1 MRLASPFEVGIV
13 GIYDVEMIERTS
25 EIPIGRDGGAP
36 APGVE
41 NSALFAV
48 EVRDDGA
55 PAGAA
60 SAVILHGGPGA
71 SHDYLRPQLDRLT
84 AAGRHLLYY
93 DQRGGGRSALPAA
106 WPAGGIRAH
115 LRDLEWVLAS
125 VRPARPAL
133 VGYSWGGLL
142 ALHLALEAPQAI
154 DRLLLISPA
163 PPNIEERDRMRER
176 LAAAAKRPDVLAF
189 AAGLDR
195 TDRRQR
201 FAGAIAGYF
210 VDPARALEVT
220 PFLVRE
226 RAERGVWDSLAGYDL
241 RPRLPSLSV
250 PTLILHGTE
259 DPIPIE
265 GAREI
270 AALGHARL
278 VALPRCGHVPY
289 VEGGETFWSEA
300 LAFLVPTSR

>member
-1 MRLASPFEVGIV
+1 
-13 GIYDVEMIERTS
+13 MIERTS
-25 EIPIGRDGGAP
+25 QIAIGKDGGAP
-36 APGVE
+36 GPGDE
-41 NSALFAV
+41 QAALFTLGV
-48 EVRDDGA
+48 SDDDAA
-55 PAGAA
+55 PDARV
-60 SAVILHGGPGA
+60 AVILHGGPGA
-71 SHDYLRPQLDRLT
+71 SHDYLRPQLDRL
-84 AAGRHLLYY
+84 AGAGRRLLYY
-93 DQRGGGRSALPAA
+93 DQRGGGRSALPSD
-106 WPAGGIRAH
+106 WPAGGIREH
-115 LRDLEWVLAS
+115 LRDLEQVLAS

-163 PPNIEERDRMRER
+163 PPDIEAREHMRAR
-176 LAAAAKRPDVLAF
+176 LAAAARRPDVLAF
-189 AAGLDR
+189 VAGLDR
-195 TDRRQR
+195 TDKRQR

-210 VDPARALEVT
+210 VTPARALEVT

-226 RAERGVWDSLAGYDL
+226 RAERGVWESLAGYDL

-278 VALPRCGHVPY
+278 VELPGCGHVPY
-289 VEGGETFWSEA
+289 VEAGETFWSEA
-300 LAFLVPTSR
+300 LRFLSGA